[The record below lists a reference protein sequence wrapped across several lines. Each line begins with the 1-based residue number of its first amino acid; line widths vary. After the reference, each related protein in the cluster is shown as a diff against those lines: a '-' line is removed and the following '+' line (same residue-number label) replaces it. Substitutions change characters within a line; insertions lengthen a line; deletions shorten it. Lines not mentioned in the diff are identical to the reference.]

1 MNYRIEFSNKAYK
14 YYKKIDTA
22 TRKRINNHLLI
33 LAENPRHSEL
43 DIKKLKGY
51 KDTYRLRI
59 GDLRLLYSIEDKV
72 LIITLLKIGPRG
84 DVYNI

>member
-1 MNYRIEFSNKAYK
+1 MNYKIEFSNKAYK
-14 YYKKIDTA
+14 YYKKIDA
-22 TRKRINNHLLI
+22 PTRKRINNHLLI
-33 LAENPRHSEL
+33 LAEDPRHSEL

-59 GDLRLLYSIEDKV
+59 GDLRLLYSIEDNV

-84 DVYNI
+84 DVYSI

>member
-1 MNYRIEFSNKAYK
+1 MNYKIEFSNKAYK
-14 YYKKIDTA
+14 YYKKIDAA
-22 TRKRINNHLLI
+22 TRKRINNHLLL

-59 GDLRLLYSIEDKV
+59 GDLRLLYSIEDNV
-72 LIITLLKIGPRG
+72 LIITLLKISPRG